1 MLKNLE
7 GCCSAVVS
15 LVKPP
20 RCWETLEVAA
30 VVVLNRI
37 YLILGWTGNFWK
49 GWKLSKS
56 EGFAK
61 AEIASMIC
69 CSRH

>member
-1 MLKNLE
+1 
-7 GCCSAVVS
+7 
-15 LVKPP
+15 
-20 RCWETLEVAA
+20 
-30 VVVLNRI
+30 LNRI

-61 AEIASMIC
+61 AERAVALPRPVCGFLFIFF
-69 CSRH
+69 SRR